1 MSEKSEIVLEVE
13 STPTPA
19 ETSTPA
25 STDADFKTR
34 TGFESPE
41 ELLAAYNALKTPAE
55 GGEKPPVDSEAV
67 KPESKEIPTGDEG
80 AQQAVEKAGL
90 DWTALNTE
98 YASNGKLSE
107 ETYASLE
114 KAGIPKAEVDTYI
127 RGKQADADAYDAAVY
142 GTAGGT
148 EAYGALIEWA
158 KTNLTEAEKVAFNES
173 VTSGNPAKAK
183 LAVEALAGRHAA
195 KRGAPP
201 GSLLSG
207 KKTPTGVQPFKS
219 QAEVTTAMRS
229 PAYKTDP
236 AFRAEVVERLR
247 LSEF

>member
-1 MSEKSEIVLEVE
+1 MSEKSEIQMQVETPVPEVE
-13 STPTPA
+13 APA
-19 ETSTPA
+19 EVTYGG
-25 STDADFKTR
+25 FKT
-34 TGFESPE
+34 PE
-41 ELLAAYNALKTPAE
+41 ELVAAYEALKTPAKIE
-55 GGEKPPVDSEAV
+55 GTEVVDPPAEVEKPAL
-67 KPESKEIPTGDEG
+67 EIPAGDEG
-80 AQQAVEKAGL
+80 AQKVVEGAGL
-90 DWTALNTE
+90 DWAALNTE
-98 YASNGKLSE
+98 YAESGKLSE

-114 KAGIPKAEVDTYI
+114 KAGLPRVEVDTYI

-148 EAYGALIEWA
+148 EAYGSLIEWA
-158 KTNLTEAEKVAFNES
+158 KTNLTDAEKIAFNES

-201 GSLLSG
+201 SSLLNG
-207 KKTPTGVQPFKS
+207 KKAATGVQPFKS
-219 QAEVTTAMRS
+219 QVEVTAAMRS
-229 PAYKTDP
+229 PAYKSDP